1 MTSLSSIRVGWMI
14 HGGKFESYKMYELL
28 IEKKKCMN
36 DEFIH
41 GNKFQTLEFGKMY
54 GACFGR

>member
-1 MTSLSSIRVGWMI
+1 MVENLNLI
-14 HGGKFESYKMYELL
+14 KFIELL
-28 IEKKKCMN
+28 IEKKNGMN

-41 GNKFQTLEFGKMY
+41 GKKFQILEFGKMY

>member
-1 MTSLSSIRVGWMI
+1 MI

-28 IEKKKCMN
+28 IEKKKNYMN

-41 GNKFQTLEFGKMY
+41 GKKFQILEFGKMY